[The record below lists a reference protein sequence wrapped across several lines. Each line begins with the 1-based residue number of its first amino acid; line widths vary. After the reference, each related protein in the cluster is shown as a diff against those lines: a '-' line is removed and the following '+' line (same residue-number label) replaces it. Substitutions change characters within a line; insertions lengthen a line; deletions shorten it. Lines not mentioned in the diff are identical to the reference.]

1 MATRLRGVIAA
12 AATPLNA
19 DFSIDTDGLI
29 EHCRNLLA
37 EGCDGI
43 NLLGTTGEAT
53 SFSVEQRIEAM
64 QAVARSGLPLSQF
77 MVGTGAASL
86 TDTVR
91 LTRIKRDLDFAG
103 ALVLPPFYYKPIN
116 DAGLDAYF
124 DELIRRV
131 GADLRFYLYHFPQ
144 LSGVPYSLE
153 FVQALKKK
161 YPRQLLGLKD
171 SSGDLSY
178 SIAMAA
184 GVADFD
190 VFPSAEG
197 TLKDA
202 DRYQW
207 AGCISATVNITARAA
222 AAAWKARGTAEGERA
237 ATSAAAQRAILTRVP
252 VIAAVKQA
260 LAVKYQRPEWARVV
274 PPLHSLTP
282 EQAAQQTREL
292 ATCGIDATLVAS

>member
-1 MATRLRGVIAA
+1 MTTRLRGVIAA

-19 DFSIDTDGLI
+19 DFSIDTERLI
-29 EHCRNLLA
+29 EHCRALLA

-53 SFSVEQRIEAM
+53 SFSVEQRIAAM
-64 QAVARSGLPLSQF
+64 QAVARSGLPMSQF

-86 TDTVR
+86 ADAVR
-91 LTRIKRDLDFAG
+91 LTREARDLD
-103 ALVLPPFYYKPIN
+103 I
-116 DAGLDAYF
+116 GLLAYF
-124 DELIRRV
+124 DALINRV
-131 GADLRFYLYHFPQ
+131 GADLRLYLYNFPQ
-144 LSGVPYSLE
+144 LSGVPYPLG
-153 FVQALKKK
+153 FVQALKEK

-171 SSGDLSY
+171 SSGDTSY

-197 TLKDA
+197 TLNDA
-202 DRYQW
+202 DRYRW
-207 AGCISATVNITARAA
+207 AGCISATVNVTVRATAAG
-222 AAAWKARGTAEGERA
+222 WKARGTAEGERA
-237 ATSAAAQRAILTRVP
+237 VASASAQRAILTRSP

-274 PPLHSLTP
+274 PPLHSLTSD
-282 EQAAQQTREL
+282 QAAQQARDL
-292 ATCGIDATLVAS
+292 ASSGI

>member
-1 MATRLRGVIAA
+1 MTIRLRGVIAA

-19 DFSIDTDGLI
+19 DFTIDIERLI
-29 EHCRNLLA
+29 EHCRTLLA
-37 EGCDGI
+37 ESCDGI

-53 SFSVEQRIEAM
+53 SFSVEQRIAAM
-64 QAVARSGLPLSQF
+64 QAVARSSLPMSQF

-86 TDTVR
+86 ADAVR
-91 LTRIKRDLDFAG
+91 LTREARDLDFSG
-103 ALVLPPFYYKPIN
+103 ALVLPPFYYKPI
-116 DAGLDAYF
+116 DSVGLLAYF
-124 DELIRRV
+124 DELINRV
-131 GADLRFYLYHFPQ
+131 GADLRLYLYNFPQ
-144 LSGVPYSLE
+144 LSGVPYPLE
-153 FVQALKKK
+153 FVQTLKAK

-171 SSGDLSY
+171 SSGDTPY

-197 TLKDA
+197 ALNDA
-202 DRYQW
+202 DRYHW
-207 AGCISATVNITARAA
+207 SCCISATVNVTVRAA
-222 AAAWKARGTAEGERA
+222 AAGWKARGTVEGERA
-237 ATSAAAQRAILTRVP
+237 VASAAAQRAILARSP

-282 EQAAQQTREL
+282 EQAAQQASDL
-292 ATCGIDATLVAS
+292 ASSGI